1 MSAISDYIKFLNNR
15 LMKVDI
21 TKLYQDD
28 TGIEGMIM
36 ISRKYPGQKIPCL
49 RYYVQDIEISVSIED
64 IPKVF
69 IPKSLYGRVPTEYHG
84 IVCWILLNRP
94 VLLDYWHNP
103 EYPTN
108 RLLNSLKKLN
118 ELNEDEIEEL
128 RPFDSTSYAMRRIG
142 LPYVMWVYTYKTE
155 SSPIVKITKPSSK
168 SHIIVSLQG
177 DPEIIEGKGLE
188 SFDDD
193 IDNIENWIRQNRDN
207 LLAYWTHEIDSY
219 ELSEILSNAER
230 IQNY

>member
-1 MSAISDYIKFLNNR
+1 
-15 LMKVDI
+15 MKVDI
-21 TKLYQDD
+21 TNLYEDV
-28 TGIEGMIM
+28 TGIEGKVVIN
-36 ISRKYPGQKIPCL
+36 RKSHGQKTPCL

-64 IPKVF
+64 IPKVL

-118 ELNEDEIEEL
+118 ELNEDEIDEL

-142 LPYVMWVYTYKTE
+142 LPYVAWVYTYKTE
-155 SSPIVKITKPSSK
+155 LIPIVKITEPKTGSF
-168 SHIIVSLQG
+168 IIASIKGV
-177 DPEIIEGKGLE
+177 PIITELEGIEFFKE
-188 SFDDD
+188 N
-193 IDNIENWIRQNRDN
+193 IPKIENWLYKNRDT
-207 LLAYWTHEIDSY
+207 LLSYWANRIDSVELCDRLMLY
-219 ELSEILSNAER
+219 EGY
-230 IQNY
+230 IQNN

>member
-1 MSAISDYIKFLNNR
+1 
-15 LMKVDI
+15 
-21 TKLYQDD
+21 
-28 TGIEGMIM
+28 
-36 ISRKYPGQKIPCL
+36 
-49 RYYVQDIEISVSIED
+49 
-64 IPKVF
+64 
-69 IPKSLYGRVPTEYHG
+69 
-84 IVCWILLNRP
+84 
-94 VLLDYWHNP
+94 LDYWHNP

-155 SSPIVKITKPSSK
+155 SSPIVKITKPSTN

-177 DPEIIEGKGLE
+177 DPEIIEGKGQV

-207 LLAYWTHEIDSY
+207 LLAYWTHEIDSD
-219 ELSEILSNAER
+219 ELSERLLYAGL
-230 IQNY
+230 IQYI

>member
-1 MSAISDYIKFLNNR
+1 
-15 LMKVDI
+15 MKVDI
-21 TKLYQDD
+21 TNLYEDV
-28 TGIEGMIM
+28 TGIEGRVVIN
-36 ISRKYPGQKIPCL
+36 SKSHGQKTPCL

-118 ELNEDEIEEL
+118 ELNEDEIDEL

-142 LPYVMWVYTYKTE
+142 LPYVAWVYTYKTE
-155 SSPIVKITKPSSK
+155 LIPIVKITEPKTGSF
-168 SHIIVSLQG
+168 IIASIKGV
-177 DPEIIEGKGLE
+177 PIITELEGIEFFKE
-188 SFDDD
+188 N
-193 IDNIENWIRQNRDN
+193 IPKIENWLYKNRDT
-207 LLAYWTHEIDSY
+207 LLSYWANRIDSVELCDRLMLY
-219 ELSEILSNAER
+219 EGY
-230 IQNY
+230 IQNN